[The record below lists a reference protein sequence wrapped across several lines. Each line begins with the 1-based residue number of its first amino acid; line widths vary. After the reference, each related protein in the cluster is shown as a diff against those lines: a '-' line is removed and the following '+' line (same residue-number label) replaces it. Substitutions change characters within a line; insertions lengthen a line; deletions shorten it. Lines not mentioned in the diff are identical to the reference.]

1 MSELS
6 QREREA
12 VELIGRGVSCK
23 SAAAMLGL
31 SIGAIEAR
39 AGRAYKKLGARNCRE
54 ALAMLK
60 RKNSLRSRAHVD
72 QLILVA

>member
-1 MSELS
+1 MIELS
-6 QREREA
+6 RREREV

-39 AGRAYKKLGARNCRE
+39 AGRAYRKLGVHNCRE

-60 RKNSLRSRAHVD
+60 RKNSLRSRPLAE
-72 QLILVA
+72 QLLLVA